1 MLTKKVLMYRIM
13 SEGVVSGRKL
23 RDLPDTKKGPLS
35 ANGPLF
41 LSDILDEWKILK
53 RLKAQ
58 PLCLRQRMR

>member
-41 LSDILDEWKILK
+41 YLLYWTNGRFQNYRRRYRAI
-53 RLKAQ
+53 
-58 PLCLRQRMR
+58 